1 MQHDTIW
8 FASPARNWL
17 QCLPIGNGHIGAML
31 GYDPVREVICLN
43 DDTLWSGYPRD
54 YCKKDFQENL
64 RAARELLLQNKRAD
78 AEEIVEKHLANRF
91 TQAYMPMGDLAIC
104 LNAGS
109 VERFTRSLELSTGIH
124 TTRYLHDG
132 AMISSESFVSFPED
146 TLLHRIACETAR
158 DFQLS
163 FTSQLNSTARYDL
176 SGITVMGVAPS
187 DLIIGD
193 VGRFSSE
200 KNKVVYDEPHRATHF
215 CVYVQILTDGNVTAD
230 QTGLHIAGAKSL
242 LLVLCSATSFA
253 KGDQY
258 AAYAKARVLQAV
270 KKGYL
275 VCREAHVCDHTAL
288 YSRSALQ
295 LGGDADNPSCENR
308 LKRMRSG
315 EATES
320 DIQLLFQYGRYL
332 LIASSR
338 CGTQAANLQGIWNR
352 DLIPPW
358 WCGYTLN
365 INLQMNYWL
374 ADRTNLS
381 ACFEP
386 FAAFVERLC
395 EAGRRTAR
403 EDYGVEGSVAHHQ
416 SDLWAHST
424 PVGCDRERIPLSA
437 RWMMWNTALPWLSLQ
452 LYDHYQYDHESRF
465 LSETLYPVMKA
476 TAEFMRNTYT
486 ITENGR
492 CNVPSTSPENL
503 YLDTD
508 GTARALS
515 VMSAMDIGVSKEF
528 SLAFAQICDTL
539 GQEEEANRWKLFAQG
554 IRDYSVMQNGPLR
567 EWDGDYAQMEEGH
580 RHFSMLFGIYPGE
593 SLIGGRFQEAARKAL
608 DQRLMNGS
616 GQTGWSAVWAALLLA
631 RFGEGD
637 AAYDILVRLMRE
649 NIHDNLFGA
658 HPPELFQIDANF
670 GFTIAVCELLIQ
682 EVKGV
687 VRLLP
692 ALPKAL
698 PFGSLRGARIHGGHT
713 VSFGWINGAIEWL
726 EIVAAREDVLALNGA
741 GLDRLGLTT
750 AGGET
755 YAISLKSGETQ
766 RFIRCDDAK
775 YHS

>member
-1 MQHDTIW
+1 MQHDTIL

-31 GYDPVREVICLN
+31 GYDPAREVICLN

-54 YCKKDFQENL
+54 YCKQDFQENL

-78 AEEIVEKHLANRF
+78 AEELVEERLCNRF
-91 TQAYMPMGDLAIC
+91 TQAFMPMGDLEIC
-104 LNAGS
+104 IKAGS
-109 VERFTRSLELSTGIH
+109 AERFNRSLDLATGIH

-132 AMISSESFVSFPED
+132 AMVSSESFVSFPD
-146 TLLHRIACETAR
+146 DALLHQIECKTAR

-163 FTSQLNSTARYDL
+163 FTSQLNDTVQYDPL
-176 SGITVMGVAPS
+176 GITVMGVAPS

-193 VGRFSSE
+193 VGHFSSE
-200 KNKVVYDEPHRATHF
+200 KNRVVYEEPQRATHF
-215 CVYVQILTDGNVTAD
+215 CVYLRLLTDGIVAAD
-230 QTGLHIAGAKSL
+230 QTGIHVAGATSL
-242 LLVLCSATSFA
+242 LLALCSATSFS

-258 AAYAKARVLQAV
+258 AAYAKARVHQAM

-275 VCREAHVCDHTAL
+275 ACKEAHVCDHAAL

-295 LGGDADNPSCENR
+295 LGDDGDETSCENR

-315 EATES
+315 EATGG
-320 DIQLLFQYGRYL
+320 DFQLLYQYGRYL

-338 CGTQAANLQGIWNR
+338 RGTQAANLQGIWNR
-352 DLIPPW
+352 DLVPPW

-374 ADRTNLS
+374 ADRTNLTE
-381 ACFEP
+381 CFEP
-386 FAAFVERLC
+386 FAAFVQRLC

-424 PVGCDRERIPLSA
+424 PVGFDRERIPLSA

-452 LYDHYQYDHESRF
+452 LYDHYQYDHDSRF

-492 CNVPSTSPENL
+492 CNVPSTSPENM

-528 SLAFAQICDTL
+528 SLAFAQICETL
-539 GQEEEANRWKLFAQG
+539 GQEKEANDWRLFAQEV
-554 IRDYSVMQNGPLR
+554 RDYTAMQSGTLR
-567 EWDGDYAQMEEGH
+567 EWDGDYAQTEEGH

-631 RFGEGD
+631 RFGDGD
-637 AAYDILVRLMRE
+637 AAYGILLRLMRE

-687 VRLLP
+687 VHLLP

-698 PFGSLRGARIHGGHT
+698 PTGSLHGVRIHGGHT
-713 VSFGWINGAIEWL
+713 ISFNWVNGAIESL
-726 EIVAAREDVLALNGA
+726 EIVAAGDDALALNGA
-741 GLDRLGLTT
+741 GLERLGLTT
-750 AGGET
+750 VGGER
-755 YAISLKSGETQ
+755 YSVSLKSGETQ
-766 RFIRCDDAK
+766 RFKRCDEA
-775 YHS
+775 SSRV